1 MRRRRKTIKKR
12 SFLWKLHVRVEGV
25 FLHRFSLFILL
36 VLGGAGALLSL
47 FVAKSL
53 FFHEESVF
61 TSDFY
66 RQMSEVRISRLVD
79 GHPIEVMVP
88 AISRQPSQISA
99 YLVAIAKKE
108 SNWGKRHPV
117 LNGRDCYNYWGY
129 RGKRRL
135 MGSGG
140 HTCFNSRKD
149 AVDTVAKRIEWL
161 VLNQDRTTPE
171 DMIIWKCG
179 YSCDGHDPE
188 SVRKWISDVSLYF
201 DKLNQ

>member
-129 RGKRRL
+129 RGGEKEQTE
-135 MGSGG
+135 SGY
-140 HTCFNSRKD
+140 TCFDSPEE
-149 AVDTVAKRIEWL
+149 AVAVVGDRLRELIIDKNLSTTRDL
-161 VLNQDRTTPE
+161 VV
-171 DMIIWKCG
+171 WKCG
-179 YSCDGHDPE
+179 WTCDGHSSA
-188 SVRKWISDVSLYF
+188 SVEKWIRDVDFYAQ
-201 DKLNQ
+201 KLL